1 MNCID
6 EQLLQKY
13 IDGECTETETSD
25 VKQHLYHC
33 SECAQRLDERRKLS
47 VELKQ
52 SINSLV
58 TVELEIPIFKIE
70 KAKSRRSLKIII
82 YSLSAACIIL
92 FVLFF
97 VDKKNDSNPTQT
109 AILQIIPHEIDANRP
124 ASEQDFIIEVF
135 DGKGGFSEYLI
146 E

>member
-13 IDGECTETETSD
+13 IDGECTETEKSD
-25 VKQHLYHC
+25 VKQHLSNC

-47 VELKQ
+47 VELKL
-52 SINSLV
+52 SINSLTTDEV
-58 TVELEIPIFKIE
+58 EIPIFRIRKT
-70 KAKSRRSLKIII
+70 KSRKSLKIII

-92 FVLFF
+92 FVLFI
-97 VDKKNDSNPTQT
+97 VDKKNDSNQTQT
-109 AILQIIPHEIDANRP
+109 AILQIIPREIDANRP
-124 ASEQDFIIEVF
+124 ASEQDFVIEVF